1 MSPYASI
8 LLWVDHVGSVLPM
21 ILLMGCGTTGTRLNC
36 MVSKS
41 PAVGFGDIHVD
52 SLEDFYSYRS
62 HWDALQQSN
71 THLWV
76 IGFGIATHVPNHLPY
91 LTLPVVFS
99 QLRACCDS
107 AATLQTFVRWQRDR
121 RIQKVALFVASC
133 LFLFLV

>member
-62 HWDALQQSN
+62 HWDACNKVTHICGSLASELQ
-71 THLWV
+71 HM
-76 IGFGIATHVPNHLPY
+76 
-91 LTLPVVFS
+91 
-99 QLRACCDS
+99 C
-107 AATLQTFVRWQRDR
+107 QT
-121 RIQKVALFVASC
+121 IC
-133 LFLFLV
+133 HT